1 MDRFTYEQRAIE
13 LANRGSSLPQA
24 KLDESKVAK
33 IRRDHCRARKLRTSL
48 EKKYSAEGLAKQ
60 YGVHPRT
67 IEKILSWET
76 WVHVK

>member
-1 MDRFTYEQRAIE
+1 MDRFTYEQRAVE
-13 LANRGSSLPQA
+13 LAKRGSELPHS

-33 IRRDHCRARKLRTSL
+33 IRRDYYRARKLRALL

-60 YGVHPRT
+60 HGVHPRT